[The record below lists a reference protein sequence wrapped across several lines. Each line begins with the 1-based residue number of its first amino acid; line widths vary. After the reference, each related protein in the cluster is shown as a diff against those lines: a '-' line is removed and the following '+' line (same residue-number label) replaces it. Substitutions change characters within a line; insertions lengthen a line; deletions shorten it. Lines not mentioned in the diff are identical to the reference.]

1 MAKPSKP
8 ESPEFMAQRRRAI
21 VELARKRRQ
30 KELFRAASGSMNRS
44 AKLRV
49 LVAGSAA
56 PQS

>member
-8 ESPEFMAQRRRAI
+8 ESPEFMARRRTAI

-30 KELFRAASGSMNRS
+30 KELVRAAGSMRN
-44 AKLRV
+44 AKPRL
-49 LVAGSAA
+49 LLAGSAA

>member
-8 ESPEFMAQRRRAI
+8 ESPEFMARRRRAI

-30 KELFRAASGSMNRS
+30 KELVRAATAAMNRS

-49 LVAGSAA
+49 LLPGSAA

>member
-8 ESPEFMAQRRRAI
+8 ESPEFMARRRSAI

-30 KELFRAASGSMNRS
+30 KELVRAAGPMNRN
-44 AKLRV
+44 AKPRV
-49 LVAGSAA
+49 LLAGSAA

>member
-8 ESPEFMAQRRRAI
+8 ESPEFMARRRSAI

-30 KELFRAASGSMNRS
+30 KELVRAATAPMNRN

-49 LVAGSAA
+49 LLAGSAA
-56 PQS
+56 TQS

>member
-30 KELFRAASGSMNRS
+30 KELVRAASGPMSRS
-44 AKLRV
+44 KLRV
-49 LVAGSAA
+49 VLAGSAT